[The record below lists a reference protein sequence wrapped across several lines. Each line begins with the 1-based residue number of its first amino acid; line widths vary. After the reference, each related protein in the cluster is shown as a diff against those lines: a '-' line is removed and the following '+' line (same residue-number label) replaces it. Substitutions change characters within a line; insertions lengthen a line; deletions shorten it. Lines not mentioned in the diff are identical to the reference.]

1 MTAVKALG
9 DGKIGG
15 FGIRYTDAKHK
26 DLQGDYFTPDSNLWL
41 EHYPEVPLLYQHG
54 MDDTLDTRVIG
65 KAVAQPKDEGVWY
78 EAQLNLRDEYENLIY
93 ELAKAGKLGYSSGS
107 ISHLVRREPDGKL
120 AQWPVVE
127 MTLTP
132 NPAAGPHLTS
142 VGAVRSAFKSI
153 GLEITLPGGEQMGK
167 EATKEQETVTRVATE
182 TAPETKAAPAIDM
195 EAIKA
200 MVAEQVQSTVGDA
213 VAKAIEPHLKPRPK
227 AAPFT
232 GGVKTDDDSS
242 KPLVA
247 RKAYKDTF
255 GLYLRR
261 KADDTALKALGE
273 STDSAGGYLV
283 PEDFRA
289 ELVKGLLDFAVIR
302 PLARKWQTSSDTF
315 PLPTLATRPTAAI
328 TGENSAYNES
338 DPSFGTVTLTPFK
351 YTLLT
356 KVSEEVLNDS
366 AINLQ
371 ALLAELFG
379 EAFADAQ
386 EAHFATGTGSG
397 QPQGAV
403 TGAGVGVTAA
413 SATAITADELI
424 DLYHSLGARYRS
436 RAVFIANDTTIAAIR
451 KLKDSNGNYLLRRL
465 GDTPTDTLLGRP
477 IYAQNDMDAIAT
489 GKKTILFGDF
499 RYYSIVDNVSI
510 SIRRLNE
517 RFADTGQVGFI
528 ANMRT
533 DAKVTLAEAFKV
545 LQQA

>member
-1 MTAVKALG
+1 MSEVKALG

-15 FGIRYTDAKHK
+15 FGVRYTDPNHK
-26 DLQGDYFTPDSNLWL
+26 DLQGDYFAPDTNLWL

-54 MDDTLDTRVIG
+54 MDGTLDTRVIG

-78 EAQLNLRDEYENLIY
+78 EAQLNLRDTYENLIY

-107 ISHLVRREPDGKL
+107 VNYLVRREPDGKL
-120 AQWPVVE
+120 AEWPVVE

-142 VGAVRSAFKSI
+142 VSAVRSAFKSI
-153 GLEITLPGGEQMGK
+153 GMEFPGGEQMGT
-167 EATKEQETVTRVATE
+167 EATKEKDTAAQAATENTQETK
-182 TAPETKAAPAIDM
+182 TAPAVDM
-195 EAIKA
+195 EAVKTLI
-200 MVAEQVQSTVGDA
+200 AEQVNATVSEA
-213 VAKAIEPHLKPRPK
+213 VTKAIEPLKKPQAK
-227 AAPFT
+227 AAPFS
-232 GGVKTDDDSS
+232 GGGSKDPEDD

-247 RKAYKDTF
+247 RKAYKSTF

-261 KADDTALKALGE
+261 KADETALKALGE
-273 STDSAGGYLV
+273 GTNSAGGYTV

-289 ELVKGLLDFAVIR
+289 ELVKSLLDFAVIR
-302 PLARKWQTSSDTF
+302 PLARTWQTSSDTF
-315 PLPTLATRPTAAI
+315 RLPTLATRPTAAI
-328 TGENSAYNES
+328 TAENAAYNES
-338 DPSFGTVTLTPFK
+338 DPSFGTLSLTPYK

-356 KVSEEVLNDS
+356 RVSEEVLTDS

-413 SATAITADELI
+413 SNAAITADELI

-436 RAVFIANDTTIAAIR
+436 RAVFIANDTTIAALR

-465 GDTPTDTLLGRP
+465 GETPTDTLLGRP
-477 IYAQNDMDAIAT
+477 IYAQNDMAT
-489 GKKTILFGDF
+489 IGSTAKTILFGDF

-517 RFADTGQVGFI
+517 RFAATGQVGFI

-533 DAKVTLAEAFKV
+533 DAKVTLADAFKV
-545 LQQA
+545 LQQAV